1 MPLAKRT
8 VPWLR
13 RFPAVI
19 LAAGIVA
26 AAVWL
31 PSGQASAA
39 PVHSR
44 VSAARHAAAR
54 PKVVV
59 TFAWGGGL
67 ADQMA
72 SLPIFRRYGMR
83 ATYFVPSGLVC
94 TLGQAQCGRTSR
106 YLTLSDVHKIAAAG
120 DEIGGLS
127 VTHQQLTTMS
137 ATEAKREI
145 CDDRSNLIRWG
156 FRPTDFA
163 YPFAVLNPAVEAL
176 TRACGYNSGLGT
188 GTLRGA
194 GRCITCA
201 WAESIPPQ
209 NAYDVRTPIE
219 VNSVNTVW
227 VPRTYESIVTN
238 AQQHGGGWIV
248 FTLHEVCPTNCG
260 LGTSAPILTAV
271 LKWLRNQ
278 HANNVLV
285 EPMNQV
291 IGGPLRPAV
300 PGPAPRR
307 LPAPGVA
314 NASLRQAANGSPA
327 CFQQARN
334 SRAVATFSYQAGGG
348 PHGAA
353 AETVHVPRPGNGGAE
368 LLQTMDLGSCAP
380 SVSSGHA
387 YKTGMW
393 YKASGP
399 ARIEVYRRTSIGD
412 WVYWTASPALPA
424 SAAWRQASWTTPA
437 VPAGTTA
444 LSFGMTAKTVGVITT
459 SDYSLQLATNLKTLI
474 LLGVL
479 AFVILA
485 GALIARGQYRYR
497 RYVSAEAATP
507 ETDPAQA
514 GVAAK
519 AQADRVV
526 AVKAEAAKREAAAAE
541 AANAEA
547 SRADAMEAR
556 IQAAMARMEA
566 ARAASAGAEP
576 EARRVDDATVVMRPI
591 TDGARDETAI
601 LKPVKLTDSQQQA
614 SGD

>member
-1 MPLAKRT
+1 MPLAKRRL
-8 VPWLR
+8 PWLR
-13 RFPAVI
+13 RFPAVV

-31 PSGQASAA
+31 PAGQASAA
-39 PVHSR
+39 PVHAS
-44 VSAARHAAAR
+44 VSAARRAAAR

-72 SLPIFRRYGMR
+72 SLPIFRSYGMH

-94 TLGQAQCGRTSR
+94 TLSQARCAKSSR
-106 YLTLSDVHKIAAAG
+106 YLTLTDVRKIAAAG
-120 DEIGGLS
+120 NEIGGLG
-127 VTHQQLTTMS
+127 VTHQQLTTMP
-137 ATEAKREI
+137 AAEAKREI
-145 CDDRSNLIRWG
+145 CDDRSNLIHWG

-163 YPFAVLNPAVEAL
+163 YPFAAVNPAVEAL
-176 TRACGYNSGLGT
+176 TRECGYNSGLGT

-201 WAESIPPQ
+201 WAENIPPL
-209 NAYDVRTPIE
+209 NAYDVRTPVE
-219 VNSVNTVW
+219 VNSVKTVW

-248 FTLHEVCPTNCG
+248 FTLHAVCPTNCG
-260 LGTSAPILTAV
+260 LGTSAPILTTV

-278 HANNVLV
+278 RANNVQV

-291 IGGPLRPAV
+291 IGGPMRPAV

-307 LPAPGVA
+307 LRAPGIA
-314 NASLRQAANGSPA
+314 NAGLRQAANGSPV
-327 CFQQARN
+327 CFQQASSART
-334 SRAVATFSYQAGGG
+334 AATFSYQARGG

-353 AETVHVPRPGNGGAE
+353 AETVRLTRPGNGGAE

-387 YKTGMW
+387 YKTGLW
-393 YKASGP
+393 YRASGP

-412 WVYWTASPALPA
+412 WVYWATSPAFPA
-424 SAAWRQASWTTPA
+424 SAPWRHASWTTPA

-444 LSFGMTAKTVGVITT
+444 LSFGMTAKTAGVVTT
-459 SDYSLQLATNLKTLI
+459 SDYSLQSATDYKTLI
-474 LLGVL
+474 LLGVM
-479 AFVILA
+479 AFVIVA
-485 GALIARGQYRYR
+485 CALIARGHYRYR
-497 RYVSAEAATP
+497 RYVAAEAARLGT
-507 ETDPAQA
+507 ETAQAEVAAARAQA
-514 GVAAK
+514 G
-519 AQADRVV
+519 RTE
-526 AVKAEAAKREAAAAE
+526 AVKAEAERREAAMAE
-541 AANAEA
+541 AA
-547 SRADAMEAR
+547 RADAMEAR

-566 ARAASAGAEP
+566 ARAAAASAEP
-576 EARRVDDATVVMRPI
+576 EARRVDDATVVMKPVPE
-591 TDGARDETAI
+591 GARDETAV
-601 LKPVKLTDSQQQA
+601 LKPVNLADGQQQA

>member
-1 MPLAKRT
+1 MPLAKRAL
-8 VPWLR
+8 PWLK
-13 RFPAVI
+13 RFPALI

-31 PSGQASAA
+31 PAGQASAA
-39 PVHSR
+39 PLHAH

-54 PKVVV
+54 PRVVV

-72 SLPIFRRYGMR
+72 SLPIFRKYGMR

-94 TLGQAQCGRTSR
+94 TLGQAQCARNSR
-106 YLTLSDVHKIAAAG
+106 YLTLADVRKIAAAG
-120 DEIGGLS
+120 EEIGGLS
-127 VTHQQLTTMS
+127 VTHQQLTTMP
-137 ATEAKREI
+137 AAEAKREI
-145 CDDRSNLIRWG
+145 CDDRSNLIHWG

-163 YPFAVLNPAVEAL
+163 YPFAVLNPAIEAL
-176 TRACGYNSGLGT
+176 TRECGYNSGLGT

-201 WAESIPPQ
+201 WAERIPPQ
-209 NAYDVRTPIE
+209 NAYDVRTPVE

-227 VPRTYESIVTN
+227 VPRTYESVVTN

-248 FTLHEVCPTNCG
+248 FTLHAVCPTNCG
-260 LGTSAPILTAV
+260 LGTSAPILTSV

-278 HANNVLV
+278 RAKNILV

-314 NASLRQAANGSPA
+314 NASLRQAANGSPV

-334 SRAVATFSYQAGGG
+334 ARAAATFSYQARGG

-353 AETVHVPRPGNGGAE
+353 AETVHVTRPGNGGAE

-393 YKASGP
+393 YKASRP

-412 WVYWTASPALPA
+412 WVYWTASPAFPA
-424 SAAWRQASWTTPA
+424 SAPWRQASWTTPA

-444 LSFGMTAKTVGVITT
+444 LSFGMTAKAVGVITT
-459 SDYSLQLATNLKTLI
+459 SDYSLRLASNYKTLI

-479 AFVILA
+479 AFVIVA
-485 GALIARGQYRYR
+485 GALIARGHYRYR
-497 RYVSAEAATP
+497 RYVSAEAATL
-507 ETDPAQA
+507 ETDAAQA
-514 GVAAK
+514 EVAAAR
-519 AQADRVV
+519 AQADRM
-526 AVKAEAAKREAAAAE
+526 AAIKAEAASREAAAAE
-541 AANAEA
+541 AEA

-566 ARAASAGAEP
+566 ARAAAAGAEP
-576 EARRVDDATVVMRPI
+576 EAARVDDATVVFPSI
-591 TDGARDETAI
+591 TEGARDETAI

>member
-1 MPLAKRT
+1 MPLAKRAL
-8 VPWLR
+8 PWLR
-13 RFPAVI
+13 RFPALI

-31 PSGQASAA
+31 PAGQASAA
-39 PVHSR
+39 PVHAR

-94 TLGQAQCGRTSR
+94 TLGQAQCAKNSR
-106 YLTLSDVHKIAAAG
+106 YLTLADVRKIAAAG

-127 VTHQQLTTMS
+127 VTHQQLTTMP
-137 ATEAKREI
+137 AAEARREI
-145 CDDRSNLIRWG
+145 CDDRSNLIHWG

-163 YPFAVLNPAVEAL
+163 YPFAVLNPAIEAM
-176 TRACGYNSGLGT
+176 TRECGYNSGLGT

-209 NAYDVRTPIE
+209 NAYNVRTPVE

-227 VPRTYESIVTN
+227 VPRTYESVVTN

-248 FTLHEVCPTNCG
+248 FTLHAVCPTNCG
-260 LGTSAPILTAV
+260 LGTSAPILTSV

-278 HANNVLV
+278 RANNILV

-314 NASLRQAANGSPA
+314 NASLRQAANGSPV

-334 SRAVATFSYQAGGG
+334 SRAAATFSYQARGG

-353 AETVHVPRPGNGGAE
+353 AETVHVTRQGNGGAE

-393 YKASGP
+393 YKASRP
-399 ARIEVYRRTSIGD
+399 SRIEVYRRTSIGD
-412 WVYWTASPALPA
+412 WVYWTASPAFPA
-424 SAAWRQASWTTPA
+424 SAPWRQASWTTPA

-444 LSFGMTAKTVGVITT
+444 LSFGMTAKAVGVITT
-459 SDYSLQLATNLKTLI
+459 SDYSLRLATNYKTLI

-479 AFVILA
+479 GFVIVA
-485 GALIARGQYRYR
+485 GALIARGHYRYR
-497 RYVSAEAATP
+497 RYVSAETATL
-507 ETDPAQA
+507 ETDAAQA
-514 GVAAK
+514 EVAAAR
-519 AQADRVV
+519 AQADRTA
-526 AVKAEAAKREAAAAE
+526 AVKAEAARREAAAE
-541 AANAEA
+541 AEA

-566 ARAASAGAEP
+566 ARAAAAGAEP
-576 EARRVDDATVVMRPI
+576 EAARIDDATVVMRPI
-591 TDGARDETAI
+591 TEGARDETAV